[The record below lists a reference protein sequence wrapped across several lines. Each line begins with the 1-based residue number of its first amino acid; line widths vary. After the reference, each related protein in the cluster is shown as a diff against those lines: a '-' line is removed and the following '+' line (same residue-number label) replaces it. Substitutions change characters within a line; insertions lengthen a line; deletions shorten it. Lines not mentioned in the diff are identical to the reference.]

1 MNRETIDV
9 IKEVAMKAKECPSRR
24 ILSPFPKHST
34 YGVESGMIELVT
46 NRTNN
51 ESYLPKVDEL
61 RIV

>member
-34 YGVESGMIELVT
+34 YDVESGMIELVT
-46 NRTNN
+46 NKTNN
-51 ESYLPKVDEL
+51 K
-61 RIV
+61 